1 MNPWLRWW
9 CPDPCWTPET
19 LRGPEKK
26 TARALAAEIFAVIAA
41 APRCKRRLIVSR
53 FAITIRRNFLVFF
66 DKSGVEQR

>member
-26 TARALAAEIFAVIAA
+26 TARALAAEIFAVIEARDRDA
-41 APRCKRRLIVSR
+41 DLLRWERFVNGPHGWRRRYSR
-53 FAITIRRNFLVFF
+53 
-66 DKSGVEQR
+66 